1 MHYAPT
7 PAAAAEIAILFV
19 EVGIVIVALAL
30 LSRLA
35 GRFGFSPVPLYLLGG
50 LVIGSLNIVPMSADT
65 EAFIQAAAEIG
76 VILLLFMIGLEY
88 TGKELSE
95 GLRTGL
101 PSGLVDFVLNFTP
114 GALLGLLLGWTW
126 VEALL
131 LGGVTYISSSGIIA
145 KLLTDFE
152 WLGNR
157 ETPAVLIILVMEDLA
172 MALYLPII
180 VVLLLGTGLVSG
192 LASLL
197 AAVATVI
204 IVLLLA
210 VRYGDTM
217 SRFIGGNDETILLTV
232 FGLLLLVAGL
242 AQQLQV
248 SAAVGAF
255 LLGIAVSGHVAER
268 THTLLS
274 PLRDLFAA
282 TFFLFFGLQT
292 DAAALPAA
300 LPMAVGLGV
309 VTALTK
315 IATGWYASGRLG
327 VATLGRLRAGMA
339 LTPRGEF
346 SIVIAGLGASA
357 GVTPALAPLTA
368 AYVLVMAV
376 AGSLLVRG
384 VEPVWRSVQGRR
396 LARREATAGVAASV
410 GRPPS

>member
-1 MHYAPT
+1 MLAGLVPS
-7 PAAAAEIAILFV
+7 AAAEIAVLFFELGV
-19 EVGIVIVALAL
+19 VIVALAL

-35 GRFGFSPVPLYLLGG
+35 NRFGFSPVPLYLLGG
-50 LVIGSLNIVPMSADT
+50 LIIGALDFVPISLVT
-65 EAFIQAAAEIG
+65 EEFIEAGAEIG

-88 TGKELSE
+88 TGAELSE

-101 PSGLVDFVLNFTP
+101 PSGLVDFVFNFIP
-114 GALLGLLLGWTW
+114 GAVLGLLLGWSW
-126 VEALL
+126 LEAAL

-145 KLLTDFE
+145 KLLTDFN

-157 ETPAVLIILVMEDLA
+157 ETPAVLIVLVMEDLA
-172 MALYLPII
+172 MALYLPI
-180 VVLLLGTGLVSG
+180 VAVLLRGDGIMSG
-192 LASLL
+192 AASLL

-210 VRYGDTM
+210 VRFGDTM
-217 SRFIGGNDETILLTV
+217 SRFIGGNNETILLSV
-232 FGLLLLVAGL
+232 FGLLLLVAGV

-255 LLGIAVSGHVAER
+255 LLGIAVSGNVAER

-292 DAAALPAA
+292 DVAALPAA
-300 LPMAVGLGV
+300 LPLAVGLAV

-315 IATGWYASGRLG
+315 IGTGWYAAGRIG
-327 VATLGRLRAGMA
+327 TATLGRLRAGMV

-346 SIVIAGLGASA
+346 SIVIAGLGAAA
-357 GVTPALAPLTA
+357 GTASGLVPLTA

-376 AGSLLVRG
+376 LGSVMVRL
-384 VEPVWRSVQGRR
+384 VEPVWKTVQKRR
-396 LARREATAGVAASV
+396 LQH
-410 GRPPS
+410 RPAEVRV